1 MRGEPAVVHANEV
14 GLDQPRIGSPAGRR
28 ARRALRPTLA
38 AASLLVGAAAGAYGE
53 NPPDGP
59 APSSAPVA
67 AEVPPAAAGEPP
79 APADDSATEVTVGR
93 FVIDAEYPE
102 MAAEASRIFAP
113 LRGHPV
119 AVERIRAAASALERA
134 YIERGHF
141 LTYVTIP
148 SQEIPDGGECR
159 LHLIH
164 GFIESVDV
172 EGIPEDLRARVQAFV
187 RGLVGD
193 PAITR
198 AEFERAVLL
207 AGDLPSLALTSELR
221 RGDAEGGVVLALS
234 GRYRSFT
241 NQASVD
247 NAMPSSDGR
256 TSVSLSSAYA
266 GAARHLDLVSVT
278 ANAAADT
285 DPLRSD
291 SRRRQLDAGV
301 RSMIGTSG
309 AQVEMHYSWEHS
321 NPSTSAA
328 TTDGSGNP
336 LYDTD
341 STFTKA
347 ALSVSYP
354 VIKVQATTLSAAASF
369 EAVSLRQ
376 DRDPHA
382 ASLYDDRLRVL
393 RLGWSAEHR
402 FDARTAVTLG
412 AEWSQGLHGLGSRGA
427 GQATVAQPLSQPGA
441 TDRFSKFE
449 ANGSVHR
456 DLSATFAVD
465 AQVRAQYDGSRP
477 LLATERFMPGG
488 PADLSAYDVG
498 SFSGD
503 RGWVTRLELQRTW
516 NAPAA
521 KAVPVEQA
529 YLFAA
534 RGDIASLAA
543 AAQPPHTDIANA
555 AGLGLRFSRAL
566 LGARTGPLDLSA
578 EAARQFNPAS
588 SGRHDAWR
596 LNFAAS
602 LRF

>member
-1 MRGEPAVVHANEV
+1 M
-14 GLDQPRIGSPAGRR
+14 
-28 ARRALRPTLA
+28 
-38 AASLLVGAAAGAYGE
+38 AAAGLLVCAASGAFGAD
-53 NPPDGP
+53 PPDGAAP
-59 APSSAPVA
+59 APSVA
-67 AEVPPAAAGEPP
+67 QPTGVAPAAAPAEARADARPEAPAQAQAP
-79 APADDSATEVTVGR
+79 APDDDSATEVTVGR

-102 MAAEASRIFAP
+102 MTADASRIFAP
-113 LRGHPV
+113 LQGHPV
-119 AVERIRAAASALERA
+119 AVARIRAAGSELERA

-159 LHLIH
+159 LHVIH

-172 EGIPEDLRARVQAFV
+172 EGIPADLRARVLPFV

-198 AEFERAVLL
+198 SEFERAVLL
-207 AGDLPSLALTSELR
+207 AGDLPSLTLTSELR
-221 RGDAEGGVVLALS
+221 RGHAEGGVVLALA
-234 GRYRSFT
+234 GKYRSFT

-247 NAMPSSDGR
+247 NAMPPSDGR

-266 GAARHLDLVSVT
+266 AASRHLDLISVT

-291 SRRRQLDAGV
+291 ARRRQLDAGL
-301 RSMIGTSG
+301 RSMLGASG
-309 AQVEMHYSWEHS
+309 AQVELHYSWEHS
-321 NPSTSAA
+321 NPSTSGAA
-328 TTDGSGNP
+328 SDGSGAAIPQSGTGNP

-341 STFTKA
+341 STYTKA
-347 ALSVSYP
+347 SLRFSYP
-354 VIKVQATTLSAAASF
+354 VIKVQATTVTAAASF
-369 EAVSLRQ
+369 EADSLRQ

-393 RLGWSAEHR
+393 RFACSAEHR
-402 FDARTAVTLG
+402 IDARTTVALG

-427 GQATVAQPLSQPGA
+427 GQATVAEPLSQPGA

-456 DLSATFAVD
+456 ELVASLALD
-465 AQVRAQYDGSRP
+465 AALRAQYDGTRP
-477 LLATERFMPGG
+477 LLATERFMLGG

-503 RGWVTRLELQRTW
+503 RGWVTRWELQRTW

-521 KAVPVEQA
+521 TAVPVEQA

-543 AAQPPHTDIANA
+543 APQPAHTDIANA

-566 LGARTGPLDLSA
+566 VGARTGPLDLSA

-588 SGRHDAWR
+588 SGLNDAWR